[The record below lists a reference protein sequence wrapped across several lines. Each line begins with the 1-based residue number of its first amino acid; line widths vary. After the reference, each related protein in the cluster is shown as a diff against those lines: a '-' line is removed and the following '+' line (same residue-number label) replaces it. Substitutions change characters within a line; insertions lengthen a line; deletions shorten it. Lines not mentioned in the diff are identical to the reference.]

1 MRVVVLNPW
10 PNSNVLLHA
19 LGYAMG
25 MRLTFLQRLSL
36 TAYSLVM
43 YALTPLTLVHLVS
56 RGFNQREY
64 FQRWSERFAMYR
76 APAKTPCIWLH
87 AVSVGEVN
95 AITPLLK
102 RLREHYPDTPLL
114 ITTTTPTG
122 SARVKSLFGNQVQHV
137 YLPYDTPGAVNY
149 FLNYFQPKI
158 AIIMETEIWPNLFSE
173 IGNRHIPLLIVN
185 ARLSERSM
193 RGYRIIAGLM
203 KIAMAS
209 VTQVAAQSRADLQR
223 YQKLGI
229 TSGQGQVTGNL
240 KFDVELPTQLS
251 EQANHWRAEWG
262 KRRVWIAASTHPE
275 EEAVVITAHRKI
287 RERYPDALLL
297 WAPRHPE
304 RFESVMELVTAA
316 QWRVMNRV
324 THEQPDSKTDVFIIN
339 TLGELMA
346 FYACADV
353 AFVGGSFQAIGGHNL
368 LEPASLGVPSVVGP
382 HTFNFVDI
390 TQLLLDVGAVQQLST
405 PEELPDA
412 LLRCLEDRKL
422 AQQCGEA
429 GRKRIES
436 ERGALDRTL
445 KLIEQYLK

>member
-1 MRVVVLNPW
+1 M
-10 PNSNVLLHA
+10 S
-19 LGYAMG
+19 
-25 MRLTFLQRLSL
+25 LTFLQRITLA
-36 TAYSLVM
+36 AYSLVM
-43 YALTPLTLVHLVS
+43 YALTPLTLIHLVS

-76 APAKTPCIWLH
+76 APAQAPCIWLH

-102 RLREHYPDTPLL
+102 RLREDYPDTPLL

-122 SARVKSLFGNQVQHV
+122 SARVKALFGNQVQHV

-158 AIIMETEIWPNLFSE
+158 AIIMETEIWPNLFAE
-173 IGNRHIPLLIVN
+173 IGERHIPLLIVN

-193 RGYRIIAGLM
+193 RGYRVIAWLM
-203 KIAMAS
+203 NIAMQS
-209 VTQVAAQSRADLQR
+209 VTQIAAQSSTDLQR

-229 TSGQGQVTGNL
+229 RTGQGQVTGNL
-240 KFDVELPTQLS
+240 KFDVELPTKLS
-251 EQANHWRAEWG
+251 EQARHWRAVWG
-262 KRRVWIAASTHPE
+262 DRPVWIAASTHPE
-275 EEAVVITAHRKI
+275 EEAMVVSAHKKI
-287 RERYPDALLL
+287 REQYPNALLL

-304 RFESVMELVTAA
+304 RFESVMELVTEA
-316 QWRVMNRV
+316 QWRVGNRV
-324 THEQPDSKTDVFIIN
+324 IDKQPDANSDVFIIN
-339 TLGELMA
+339 TLGELLA

-368 LEPASLGVPSVVGP
+368 LEPASLAVPSVVGP

-390 TQLLLDVGAVQQLST
+390 TQLLLEVGAVEQLEN
-405 PEELPDA
+405 PEELSTA
-412 LLRCLEDRKL
+412 ILRCLEDKKL
-422 AQQCGEA
+422 ARQCGEA
-429 GRKRIES
+429 GRKRIER

>member
-1 MRVVVLNPW
+1 M
-10 PNSNVLLHA
+10 S
-19 LGYAMG
+19 
-25 MRLTFLQRLSL
+25 LTFLQRLRL
-36 TAYSLVM
+36 AAYSLLM
-43 YALTPLTLVHLVS
+43 YALTPLTLIHLVS

-76 APAKTPCIWLH
+76 VPAKVPCIWLH

-102 RLREHYPDTPLL
+102 RLREDYPDTPLL

-122 SARVKSLFGNQVQHV
+122 SARVKALFGNEVQHV

-158 AIIMETEIWPNLFSE
+158 AIIMETEIWPNLFAE
-173 IGNRHIPLLIVN
+173 IGERNIPLLIVN

-193 RGYRIIAGLM
+193 RGYRMIAWLM
-203 KIAMAS
+203 NIAMQA
-209 VTQVAAQSRADLQR
+209 VTQIAAQSSVDLKR

-229 TSGQGQVTGNL
+229 RSDQGQVTGNL

-251 EQANHWRAEWG
+251 EQARHWRAAWG
-262 KRRVWIAASTHPE
+262 DRPVWIAASTHPE
-275 EEAVVITAHRKI
+275 EEAIVVSAHRKI
-287 RERYPDALLL
+287 REQYPNALLL

-304 RFESVMELVTAA
+304 RFESVMELVGDAR
-316 QWRVMNRV
+316 WRVANRV
-324 THEQPDSKTDVFIIN
+324 VDIQPNADSDVFIIN
-339 TLGELMA
+339 TLGELLA

-368 LEPASLGVPSVVGP
+368 LEPASLAIPSVVGP

-390 TQLLLDVGAVQQLST
+390 TQLLLEVGAVRQLDK

-412 LLRCLEDRKL
+412 ILRCLEDKKL
-422 AQQCGEA
+422 ARQCGEA
-429 GRKRIES
+429 GRKRIER

>member
-1 MRVVVLNPW
+1 MK
-10 PNSNVLLHA
+10 
-19 LGYAMG
+19 M
-25 MRLTFLQRLSL
+25 TFLQRINLGI
-36 TAYSLVM
+36 YSLVM
-43 YALTPLTLVHLVS
+43 YALTPLTLIHLVS

-76 APAKTPCIWLH
+76 APAKAPCLWLH

-122 SARVKSLFGNQVQHV
+122 SARVKSLFGDQVQHV

-149 FLNYFQPKI
+149 FLNYFRPKI
-158 AIIMETEIWPNLFSE
+158 AVIMETEIWPNLFAE
-173 IGNRHIPLLIVN
+173 IGKRDIPLLIVN
-185 ARLSERSM
+185 ARLSQRSM
-193 RGYRIIAGLM
+193 RGYRLISGLM
-203 KIAMAS
+203 HIAIKA

-229 TSGQGQVTGNL
+229 TASQGQVTGNL
-240 KFDVELPTQLS
+240 KFDVELPVQLS
-251 EQANHWRAEWG
+251 EQAKRWREAWG
-262 KRRVWIAASTHPE
+262 DRPVWIAASTHPD
-275 EEAVVITAHRKI
+275 EEAMVIDAHKRI
-287 RERYPDALLL
+287 RREFPQALLL

-304 RFESVMELVTAA
+304 RFESVLELVEDE
-316 QWRVMNRV
+316 QWKATDRRA
-324 THEQPDSKTDVFIIN
+324 HQQPGKDSDVFIVN
-339 TLGELMA
+339 TLGELLA

-353 AFVGGSFQAIGGHNL
+353 AFVGGSLQAIGGHNL

-390 TQLLLDVGAVQQLST
+390 TQILLEVGAVQQIER

-412 LLRCLEDRKL
+412 ILRCLSDKKL
-422 AQQCGEA
+422 AQQSGEA
-429 GRKRIES
+429 GRKRIER
-436 ERGALDRTL
+436 ERGALERTL
-445 KLIEQYLK
+445 LLIEQYVK

>member
-1 MRVVVLNPW
+1 M
-10 PNSNVLLHA
+10 S
-19 LGYAMG
+19 
-25 MRLTFLQRLSL
+25 LTFLQRLRL
-36 TAYSLVM
+36 AAYSLVM
-43 YALTPLTLVHLVS
+43 YALTPLTLIHLVS

-76 APAKTPCIWLH
+76 APAMTPCIWLH

-102 RLREHYPDTPLL
+102 RLREDYPDTPLL

-122 SARVKSLFGNQVQHV
+122 SARVKALFGNQVQHV

-158 AIIMETEIWPNLFSE
+158 AIIMETEIWPNLYAE
-173 IGNRHIPLLIVN
+173 IGERNIPLLIVN

-193 RGYRIIAGLM
+193 RGYRMIAWLM
-203 KIAMAS
+203 NIAMQA
-209 VTQVAAQSRADLQR
+209 VTQIAAQSSADLKR

-229 TSGQGQVTGNL
+229 RSGQGQVTGNL

-251 EQANHWRAEWG
+251 EQARHWRAAWG
-262 KRRVWIAASTHPE
+262 ERPVWIAASTHPE
-275 EEAVVITAHRKI
+275 EEAIVVSAHRKI
-287 RERYPDALLL
+287 REQYPNALLL

-304 RFESVMELVTAA
+304 RFESVMEAVGDAR
-316 QWRVMNRV
+316 WRVGNRV
-324 THEQPDSKTDVFIIN
+324 VDIQPNADSDVFIIN
-339 TLGELMA
+339 TLGELLA

-368 LEPASLGVPSVVGP
+368 LEPASLGIPSVVGP

-390 TQLLLDVGAVQQLST
+390 TQLLLEVGAVRQLEK

-412 LLRCLEDRKL
+412 ILRCLEDKKL

-429 GRKRIES
+429 GRKRIER
-436 ERGALDRTL
+436 ERGALERTL

>member
-1 MRVVVLNPW
+1 M
-10 PNSNVLLHA
+10 S
-19 LGYAMG
+19 
-25 MRLTFLQRLSL
+25 LTFLQRITLA
-36 TAYSLVM
+36 AYSLVM
-43 YALTPLTLVHLVS
+43 YALTPLTLIHLVS

-76 APAKTPCIWLH
+76 APAQAPCIWLH

-102 RLREHYPDTPLL
+102 RLREDYPDTPLL

-122 SARVKSLFGNQVQHV
+122 SARVKALFGNQVQHV

-158 AIIMETEIWPNLFSE
+158 AIIMETEIWPNLFAE
-173 IGNRHIPLLIVN
+173 IGERHIPLLIVN

-193 RGYRIIAGLM
+193 RGYRVIAWLM
-203 KIAMAS
+203 NIAMQS
-209 VTQVAAQSRADLQR
+209 VTQIAAQSSTDLQR

-229 TSGQGQVTGNL
+229 KTGQGQVTGNL
-240 KFDVELPTQLS
+240 KFDVELPTKLS
-251 EQANHWRAEWG
+251 EQARHWRAVWG
-262 KRRVWIAASTHPE
+262 DRPVWIAASTHPE
-275 EEAVVITAHRKI
+275 EEAMVVSAHKKI
-287 RERYPDALLL
+287 REQYPNALLL

-304 RFESVMELVTAA
+304 RFESVMELVTEA
-316 QWRVMNRV
+316 QWRVGNRV
-324 THEQPDSKTDVFIIN
+324 IDKQPDANSDVFIIN
-339 TLGELMA
+339 TLGELLA

-368 LEPASLGVPSVVGP
+368 LEPASLAVPSVVGP

-390 TQLLLDVGAVQQLST
+390 TQLLLEVGAVEQLEN
-405 PEELPDA
+405 PEELSTA
-412 LLRCLEDRKL
+412 ILRCLEDKKL
-422 AQQCGEA
+422 ARQCGEA
-429 GRKRIES
+429 GRKRIER

>member
-1 MRVVVLNPW
+1 M
-10 PNSNVLLHA
+10 S
-19 LGYAMG
+19 
-25 MRLTFLQRLSL
+25 LTFLQRITLA
-36 TAYSLVM
+36 AYSLVM
-43 YALTPLTLVHLVS
+43 YALTPLTLIHLVS

-76 APAKTPCIWLH
+76 APAKAPCIWLH

-102 RLREHYPDTPLL
+102 RLREDYPDTPLL

-122 SARVKSLFGNQVQHV
+122 SARVKALFGNQVQHV

-158 AIIMETEIWPNLFSE
+158 AIIMETEIWPNLFAE
-173 IGNRHIPLLIVN
+173 IGERHIPLLIVN

-193 RGYRIIAGLM
+193 RGYRVIAWLM
-203 KIAMAS
+203 NIAMQS
-209 VTQVAAQSRADLQR
+209 VTQIAAQSSTDLQR

-229 TSGQGQVTGNL
+229 RTGQGQVTGNL
-240 KFDVELPTQLS
+240 KFDVELPTKLS
-251 EQANHWRAEWG
+251 EQARHWRAVWG
-262 KRRVWIAASTHPE
+262 DRPVWIAASTHPE
-275 EEAVVITAHRKI
+275 EEAMVVSAHKKI
-287 RERYPDALLL
+287 REQYPNALLL

-304 RFESVMELVTAA
+304 RFESVMELVTEA
-316 QWRVMNRV
+316 QWRVGNRV
-324 THEQPDSKTDVFIIN
+324 IDKQPDANSDVFIIN
-339 TLGELMA
+339 TLGELLA

-368 LEPASLGVPSVVGP
+368 LEPASLAVPSVVGP

-390 TQLLLDVGAVQQLST
+390 TQLLLEVGAVEQLEN
-405 PEELPDA
+405 PEELSTA
-412 LLRCLEDRKL
+412 ILRCLEDKKL
-422 AQQCGEA
+422 ARQCGEA
-429 GRKRIES
+429 GRKRIER

>member
-1 MRVVVLNPW
+1 M
-10 PNSNVLLHA
+10 S
-19 LGYAMG
+19 
-25 MRLTFLQRLSL
+25 LTFLQRIAL
-36 TAYSLVM
+36 TVYSLVM
-43 YALTPLTLVHLVS
+43 YALTPLTLIHLVS

-76 APAKTPCIWLH
+76 APAKVPCIWLH

-102 RLREHYPDTPLL
+102 RLRDDYPDTPLL

-122 SARVKSLFGNQVQHV
+122 SARVKSLFGDQVQHV

-158 AIIMETEIWPNLFSE
+158 AVIMETEIWPNLFAE
-173 IGNRHIPLLIVN
+173 IGERHIPLLIVN

-193 RGYRIIAGLM
+193 RGYRLIAWLM
-203 KIAMAS
+203 DIAMQS
-209 VTQVAAQSRADLQR
+209 VTQIAAQSSTDLQR

-229 TSGQGQVTGNL
+229 TAGQGQVTGNL

-251 EQANHWRAEWG
+251 EQAKHWRAAWG
-262 KRRVWIAASTHPE
+262 ERPVWIAASTHPE
-275 EEAVVITAHRKI
+275 EEAIVVLAHRKI
-287 RERYPDALLL
+287 REQYPNALLL

-304 RFESVMELVTAA
+304 RFESVMELVLEAR
-316 QWRVMNRV
+316 WRVGNRIADK
-324 THEQPDSKTDVFIIN
+324 QPNADSDVFIIN
-339 TLGELMA
+339 TLGELLA

-368 LEPASLGVPSVVGP
+368 LEPASLAVPSVVGP

-390 TQLLLDVGAVQQLST
+390 TQLLLEVGAVQQLEK
-405 PEELPDA
+405 PEELSDA
-412 LLRCLEDRKL
+412 ILRCLEDKKL
-422 AQQCGEA
+422 ARQCGEA
-429 GRKRIES
+429 GRKRIER
-436 ERGALDRTL
+436 ERGALERTL

>member
-1 MRVVVLNPW
+1 M
-10 PNSNVLLHA
+10 S
-19 LGYAMG
+19 
-25 MRLTFLQRLSL
+25 LTFLQRISL
-36 TAYSLVM
+36 AVYSVVM
-43 YALTPLTLVHLVS
+43 YALTPLTLIHLVS

-76 APAKTPCIWLH
+76 VPAKAPCLWLH

-158 AIIMETEIWPNLFSE
+158 AIIMETEIWPNLFAE
-173 IGNRHIPLLIVN
+173 IGKRHIPLLIVN
-185 ARLSERSM
+185 ARLSQRSM
-193 RGYRIIAGLM
+193 RGYRIISGLM
-203 KIAMAS
+203 NIAIQA
-209 VTQVAAQSRADLQR
+209 VTQVAAQSMADLRR

-229 TSGQGQVTGNL
+229 TPNQGQVTGNL
-240 KFDVELPTQLS
+240 KFDVELPTQLT
-251 EQANHWRAEWG
+251 EQAKLWRSSWG
-262 KRRVWIAASTHPE
+262 DRPVWIAASTHPD
-275 EEAVVITAHRKI
+275 EEALVIAAHKKI
-287 RERYPDALLL
+287 REQSPNVLLL

-304 RFESVMELVTAA
+304 RFESVLELVTAEK
-316 QWRVMNRV
+316 WRVSNR
-324 THEQPDSKTDVFIIN
+324 TEHQQPGLDSDVFIIN
-339 TLGELMA
+339 TLGELLA

-368 LEPASLGVPSVVGP
+368 LEPASLAVPSVVGP

-390 TQLLLDVGAVQQLST
+390 TQILLDVGAVQQIDA
-405 PEELPDA
+405 PAELPDA
-412 LLRCLEDRKL
+412 ILRCLLDKKL
-422 AQQCGEA
+422 ARQCGEA
-429 GRKRIES
+429 GRKRIER
-436 ERGALDRTL
+436 ERGALERTL
-445 KLIEQYLK
+445 HLIEQYLKQ

>member
-1 MRVVVLNPW
+1 M
-10 PNSNVLLHA
+10 S
-19 LGYAMG
+19 
-25 MRLTFLQRLSL
+25 LTFLQRLRL
-36 TAYSLVM
+36 AAYSLVM
-43 YALTPLTLVHLVS
+43 YALTPLTLIHLVS

-76 APAKTPCIWLH
+76 APAMTPCIWLH

-102 RLREHYPDTPLL
+102 RLREDYPDTPLL

-122 SARVKSLFGNQVQHV
+122 SARVKALFGNQVQHV

-158 AIIMETEIWPNLFSE
+158 AIIMETEIWPNLFAE
-173 IGNRHIPLLIVN
+173 IGERNIPLLIVN

-193 RGYRIIAGLM
+193 RGYRMIAWLM
-203 KIAMAS
+203 NIAMQA
-209 VTQVAAQSRADLQR
+209 VTQIAAQSSVDLKR

-229 TSGQGQVTGNL
+229 RSGQGQVTGNL

-251 EQANHWRAEWG
+251 EQARHWRAAWG
-262 KRRVWIAASTHPE
+262 DRPVWIAASTHPD
-275 EEAVVITAHRKI
+275 EEAIVVSAHRKI
-287 RERYPDALLL
+287 REQYPNALLL

-304 RFESVMELVTAA
+304 RFESVMELVGDAR
-316 QWRVMNRV
+316 WRVGNRV
-324 THEQPDSKTDVFIIN
+324 VDIQPNADSDVFIIN
-339 TLGELMA
+339 TLGELLA

-368 LEPASLGVPSVVGP
+368 LEPASLGIPSVVGP

-390 TQLLLDVGAVQQLST
+390 TQLLLEVGAVRQLEK

-412 LLRCLEDRKL
+412 ILRCLEDKKL

-429 GRKRIES
+429 GRKRIER
-436 ERGALDRTL
+436 ERGALERTL

>member
-1 MRVVVLNPW
+1 M
-10 PNSNVLLHA
+10 S
-19 LGYAMG
+19 
-25 MRLTFLQRLSL
+25 LTFLQRISL
-36 TAYSLVM
+36 AAYSLVM
-43 YALTPLTLVHLVS
+43 YALTPLTLIHLVS
-56 RGFNQREY
+56 RGFNQRDY

-76 APAKTPCIWLH
+76 VPAKAPCLWLH

-95 AITPLLK
+95 AITPLLQG
-102 RLREHYPDTPLL
+102 LRARYPDTPLL

-149 FLNYFQPKI
+149 FLNYFEPKI
-158 AIIMETEIWPNLFSE
+158 AIIMETEIWPNLFAE
-173 IGNRHIPLLIVN
+173 IGRRHIPLLIVN

-193 RGYRIIAGLM
+193 RGYRIIACLM
-203 KIAMAS
+203 HIAMRS
-209 VTQVAAQSRADLQR
+209 VTQIAAQSLADLQR

-229 TSGQGQVTGNL
+229 KANQGQVTGNL
-240 KFDVELPTQLS
+240 KFDVELPTALS
-251 EQANHWRAEWG
+251 EQAKYWRAAWG
-262 KRRVWIAASTHPE
+262 VRPVWIAASTHPE
-275 EEAVVITAHRKI
+275 EEAIVIAAHKRV
-287 RERYPDALLL
+287 REQYPNALLL

-304 RFESVMELVTAA
+304 RFESVMELVSAA
-316 QWRVMNRV
+316 QWLVANRIK
-324 THEQPDSKTDVFIIN
+324 HQQPNADSDVFIIN
-339 TLGELMA
+339 TLGELLA

-390 TQLLLDVGAVQQLST
+390 TQLLLDVGAVQQLAS
-405 PEELPDA
+405 PEELA
-412 LLRCLEDRKL
+412 EAILRFLNDKKL

-429 GRKRIES
+429 GRNRIER

-445 KLIEQYLK
+445 KIIERYLV

>member
-1 MRVVVLNPW
+1 
-10 PNSNVLLHA
+10 
-19 LGYAMG
+19 
-25 MRLTFLQRLSL
+25 MRLTFLQRLL
-36 TAYSLVM
+36 LAAYSWVM
-43 YALTPLTLVHLVS
+43 YALTPLTLIHLVS

-76 APAKTPCIWLH
+76 VPARTPCIWLH

-102 RLREHYPDTPLL
+102 RLREDYPETPLL

-122 SARVKSLFGNQVQHV
+122 SARVKALFGNQVQHV

-149 FLNYFQPKI
+149 FLNYFEPKI

-173 IGNRHIPLLIVN
+173 IGERHIPLLIVN

-193 RGYRIIAGLM
+193 RGYRLISWLM
-203 KIAMAS
+203 NIAMQA
-209 VTQVAAQSRADLQR
+209 VTQIAAQSRADLER

-229 TSGQGQVTGNL
+229 QSNQGQVTGNL
-240 KFDVELPTQLS
+240 KFDVELPTALS
-251 EQANHWRAEWG
+251 EQAKHWRAAWG
-262 KRRVWIAASTHPE
+262 SRPVWIAASTHPE
-275 EEAVVITAHRKI
+275 EEAIVVLAHKKI
-287 RERYPDALLL
+287 RGQFPNALLL

-304 RFESVMELVTAA
+304 RFESVMELVSQA
-316 QWRVMNRV
+316 QWRVANRV
-324 THEQPDSKTDVFIIN
+324 DDKQPDSDSDVFIIN
-339 TLGELMA
+339 TLGELLA

-353 AFVGGSFQAIGGHNL
+353 AFVGGSFQVIGGHNL

-390 TQLLLDVGAVQQLST
+390 TQLLLEVGAVRQLEK
-405 PEELPDA
+405 PEELSDA
-412 LLRCLEDRKL
+412 ILRCLEDKKL
-422 AQQCGEA
+422 ARQCGEA
-429 GRKRIES
+429 GRKRIER
-436 ERGALDRTL
+436 ERGALERTL